1 MMLKIYLFLFCL
13 SFSNFA
19 ATAQQKLID
28 SLQKRLSLTA
38 PTNENYI
45 LYEAQLAEAVRFT
58 DTAKSKALIAKSL
71 ALCAGHNNG
80 IVKTKVYCIATII
93 YRQNNEYAKM
103 IAAADNAINFARA
116 SKDDYASGYA
126 NYCKS
131 LSMESLEDE
140 SELAFYFTALKY
152 AEKVNDAILLSKIYY
167 GIYGFYAIH
176 NNIELE
182 NKYATLCLQEA
193 LKTTDGEVL
202 SKAWQASGT
211 NFSDQYNKTQNKTLL
226 DAALHSFRNGIE
238 AFQQQQPYIIPQM
251 QYGVLALNTAVNY
264 YQNFMPAKKDSVYFY
279 VHKALESALV
289 TADADVEANCYGLL
303 SELAYQNNDY
313 ASVENLLSKALVN
326 AVNTKTEQP
335 VLLSKI
341 YYGLAELY
349 RKKNDF
355 KLAFSYQEK
364 YVEAYNKSIVF
375 EQQKNNQ
382 LLDAKFDFRKKN
394 EQIQLLNEKNI
405 LSARQKY
412 FLAGIAVL
420 LLLSLLFMFRSYH
433 FRLNLSIQEQNL
445 LLAKAQ
451 ELKLETELLE
461 EKAKLKTEEAARLQI
476 EKKLIEAQKTQM
488 QNELVA
494 GNLQVEHKNE
504 VLQNLK
510 EKLFSEDINDKT
522 IHHLAR
528 IINQEI
534 RLDKDFDTIKNNFKD
549 IQPEF
554 IEKLQMQGNQKLTAL
569 DLKYCSYVKLNL
581 SSKQMATLLNVEP
594 TSIRMSKYRLK
605 QKLNL
610 NKEDDLYA
618 FLYAL

>member
-1 MMLKIYLFLFCL
+1 MLKIYPFLFCL
-13 SFSNFA
+13 FVLNFA

-28 SLQKRLSLTA
+28 SLQKRLSLT
-38 PTNENYI
+38 TSTDENYI
-45 LYEAQLAEAVRFT
+45 LYEAQLAEAIRFT
-58 DTAKSKALIAKSL
+58 DTAKSKDLIGKDL
-71 ALCAGHNNG
+71 ALCARHNNS
-80 IVKTKVYCIATII
+80 IVKAKVYCIAAII

-116 SKDDYASGYA
+116 SKDDYANAYA
-126 NYCKS
+126 NYCKG
-131 LSMESLEDE
+131 LSMESLEDA
-140 SELAFYFTALKY
+140 SELEFYFTALKY
-152 AEKVNDAILLSKIYY
+152 GEKASDAILLSKIYY
-167 GIYGFYAIH
+167 AIYGFYAMH
-176 NNIELE
+176 NNVDLE
-182 NKYATLCLQEA
+182 NKYAILCLQEA
-193 LKTTDGEVL
+193 LRTTDGEVL

-211 NFSDQYNKTQNKTLL
+211 NYADQYTKTKDKSLL
-226 DAALHSFRNGIE
+226 NAALNSFEKGVH
-238 AFQQQQPYIIPQM
+238 AFQQMQPYIILQT
-251 QYGVLALNTAVNY
+251 QYGVLALNTAVHY

-279 VHKALESALV
+279 VNKALESALI
-289 TADADVEANCYGLL
+289 TTDADVEANCYGLL

-313 ASVENLLSKALVN
+313 APVENLLSKALVN
-326 AVNTKTEQP
+326 AVSTKTEQP
-335 VLLSKI
+335 LLLSKI
-341 YYGLAELY
+341 YYGLSELY
-349 RKKNDF
+349 KKKNNF
-355 KLAFSYQEK
+355 KLAFNYQEK
-364 YVEAYNKSIVF
+364 YVEAYNKYIVF
-375 EQQKNNQ
+375 EEQKNNQ

-405 LSARQKY
+405 LGARQKY
-412 FLAGIAVL
+412 FLIGIAVL

-433 FRLNLSIQEQNL
+433 FRLNLSIQKQNL
-445 LLAKAQ
+445 LQAKAQ

-476 EKKLIEAQKTQM
+476 EKKLIEAQKNQM

-554 IEKLQMQGNQKLTAL
+554 IEKLQLQSNQKLTAL